1 MRETQ
6 CKPQP
11 EELHI
16 VSQPQTHLTHIT
28 KISTHEGK
36 TISDLQWGIKLLLT
50 SHLRGTDPGFAP
62 RPIATLLPES
72 P

>member
-36 TISDLQWGIKLLLT
+36 IISDLQWGIKLLLT